1 MALKQSWFD
10 GIRNGDTLF
19 TKLAYASLHTGTVP
33 TSANELDPTAQT
45 GYARVAIAARS
56 DWTFTD
62 AVQDRITLNK
72 NKDFP
77 RAAASWGTVRSLGLS
92 SAMAPGSAID
102 GAEVTFTSGL
112 EVNTGGVVRI
122 PTGSGFDVAL
132 GDNTLSR
139 YWSAAVTATR
149 FRSAFLIPPRQ
160 LIWATSSGTGGVTPY
175 MALHT
180 GDPTAG
186 NELSGGGYARV
197 LLPNVYKSAPSGVAP
212 DKIRYSY
219 TDTQSLSKFGDLSS
233 PAFSK
238 PTHWA
243 IWDRSTGGGTANLL
257 AKGPLKT
264 PVPDVPTSGFYSI
277 KGGLEWDWTVTR
289 PAQA

>member
-45 GYARVAIAARS
+45 GYARVAISAVG

-62 AVQDRITLNK
+62 AVQDRVTLNK

-77 RAAASWGTVRSLGLS
+77 RASANWGTVRSLGLS
-92 SAMAPGSAID
+92 SAMPPGSLID

-122 PTGSGFDVAL
+122 PMGSGFDVNL
-132 GDNTLSR
+132 GDNTLSPFWMAFVR
-139 YWSAAVTATR
+139 P
-149 FRSAFLIPPRQ
+149 FRGTIYVPRN
-160 LIWATSSGTGGVTPY
+160 IAYSYIGVTPY

-186 NELSGGGYARV
+186 NELSGGGYAR
-197 LLPNVYKSAPSGVAP
+197 LLLSGAGRADPIAVAP
-212 DKIRYSY
+212 DKMRFRF
-219 TDTQSLSKFGDLSS
+219 TATQSQSKFGDLTN
-233 PAFSK
+233 PTFTK

-243 IWDRSTGGGTANLL
+243 IWDRASGGGTANLL

-277 KGGLEWDWTVTR
+277 KGNLDWDWTVTR